1 LKVLENS
8 RKLSIRILF
17 FAPLLNFSRKGA
29 VGFLKRRPVSLE
41 PGRFNMADSYNNNL
55 SDPKDVE
62 LEAAI
67 SRAVRSMGIGIHV
80 SARSGHVTLSGVVDD
95 FETKRSISSVVHGVG
110 GVHEIVNNI
119 RVARVAD

>member
-1 LKVLENS
+1 
-8 RKLSIRILF
+8 
-17 FAPLLNFSRKGA
+17 
-29 VGFLKRRPVSLE
+29 
-41 PGRFNMADSYNNNL
+41 MADSFNNNL

-80 SARSGHVTLSGVVDD
+80 SARGGHVTLSGVVDD
-95 FETKRSISSVVHGVG
+95 FETKRGISSMVHGVG
-110 GVHEIVNNI
+110 GVREIVNNI